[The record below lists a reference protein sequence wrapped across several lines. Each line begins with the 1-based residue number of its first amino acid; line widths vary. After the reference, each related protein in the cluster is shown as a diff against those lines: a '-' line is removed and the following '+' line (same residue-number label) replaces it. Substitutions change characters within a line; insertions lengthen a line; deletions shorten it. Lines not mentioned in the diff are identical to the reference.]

1 MPTPTTTTPTTA
13 TPTPMTARNIPRC
26 DASDLFDTTPPA
38 ELTAVQI
45 EERLIG
51 HAGQIATLTA
61 RFLELLAEF
70 DDRKTWVGDGI
81 LSLAHWLSLRAGL
94 SIRTAHDHVRVAR
107 ALRHLPHIHTAFT
120 HGQLSY
126 SKVRAI
132 TRVATP
138 DREPELLNLALSA
151 DATQLERLVRA
162 MRNIDDDCYQP
173 RSRPAQSTASWR
185 WNTDNTLTVSMRLA
199 PLDGAGFLAAIVR
212 AEYERTRTTDD
223 PDIPP
228 LPDDHP
234 TTDTDQPAAPGD
246 LSDLHLW
253 RNTPANI
260 APALMLMADTMRE
273 TVDVPVLAPGAEV
286 IIHTYDNAP
295 DTATADTDTPNT
307 GTPNT
312 PADNDTDLESD
323 PAASNSTAPP
333 ADPHLH
339 NGPALTE
346 TELSEADCTGSHRH
360 VGHDRRGVVALWGR
374 KRRSPNAAMMRII
387 LDRDQTC
394 RYPGCGRTRH
404 LHAHHVTWWSRGG
417 DTHPDNLILLC
428 SAHHRALHHGA
439 FSITTHAQQHFT
451 FHRSDGTEIRT
462 APTQHT
468 PDGWQPAPIPYD
480 AVTPIAPGKL
490 DLGYTTEVLYAIW
503 NHRRRE
509 QRTAELAD
517 AA

>member
-1 MPTPTTTTPTTA
+1 MPTMPTPTTTTAPTT
-13 TPTPMTARNIPRC
+13 PRC
-26 DASDLFDTTPPA
+26 DATNLFDTTPPT

-45 EERLIG
+45 EERLLG
-51 HAGQIATLTA
+51 HAAQIATLTA

-70 DDRKTWVGDGI
+70 EDRHTWVGDGI

-94 SIRTAHDHVRVAR
+94 SMRTAHDHVRVAR
-107 ALRHLPHIHTAFT
+107 ALRNLPRIHTAFT

-126 SKVRAI
+126 SNVRAI

-151 DATQLERLVRA
+151 DAAQVELLVRA
-162 MRNIDDDCYQP
+162 MRNIDDHRYQKHN
-173 RSRPAQSTASWR
+173 RPPQSTASWR
-185 WNTDNTLTVSMRLA
+185 WNTDDTLTVSMRLT

-223 PDIPP
+223 PDIAP

-234 TTDTDQPAAPGD
+234 TTDPDTPPAPGD

-260 APALMLMADTMRE
+260 APALMLMADTMRT

-286 IIHTYDNAP
+286 IIHTHDNAP
-295 DTATADTDTPNT
+295 DTTSTDDSDTDT
-307 GTPNT
+307 
-312 PADNDTDLESD
+312 DID
-323 PAASNSTAPP
+323 PAPSNPAATP

-339 NGPALTE
+339 NGPALTD
-346 TELSEADCTGSHRH
+346 TELAEADCTSSHRH

-387 LDRDQTC
+387 LDRDHTC

-404 LHAHHVTWWSRGG
+404 LHTHHVTWWSRGG

-428 SAHHRALHHGA
+428 STHHRALHHGA
-439 FSITTHAQQHFT
+439 FSITTHALQHFT
-451 FHRSDGTEIRT
+451 FHRTDGTEILT
-462 APTQHT
+462 APPQHT
-468 PDGWQPAPIPYD
+468 PNGWTPAPIPHD
-480 AVTPIAPGKL
+480 AVVPINPGKL
-490 DLGYTTEVLYAIW
+490 DLGYTTEVLYTIW
-503 NHRRRE
+503 DHRHRE
-509 QRTAELAD
+509 QRTTELAHT
-517 AA
+517 A